1 MIIRWYIDGNIAR
14 AKVQVGGTHYLVGDW
29 KPDWVNMTARIAGKG
44 STPTILDINDDS
56 ESIFTYRP
64 AITEGMTEKRW
75 TTISGNT
82 LRDGSIIT
90 LDIDQIFNQ
99 DTLRDLTVELHLT
112 EV

>member
-14 AKVQVGGTHYLVGDW
+14 AKVQVGGTHYLEGNW

-44 STPTILDINDDS
+44 STPTILDINDDGV
-56 ESIFTYRP
+56 SIFTYRP
-64 AITEGMTEKRW
+64 AITEGQTEKRW

-90 LDIDQIFNQ
+90 LDIDQIFDQ
-99 DTLRDLTVELHLT
+99 DTLRDLTVELHLS